1 MESLAAGVVTRKSHP
16 SCSRAL
22 EGHDSSLKQG
32 VCVCVCVCVWGGVDG
47 RREKEEGLKAGPC
60 WDKEEKNF
68 QHAID

>member
-1 MESLAAGVVTRKSHP
+1 M
-16 SCSRAL
+16 
-22 EGHDSSLKQG
+22 
-32 VCVCVCVCVWGGVDG
+32 CVCVGGGGWGVDG